1 MTNSFIG
8 QVGDV
13 NNHKQDFEKLHV
25 CFCVFKN
32 RCLLAQLRGGEGGK
46 WRGREK
52 GRWLV
57 GWMGGGQEG
66 QEKNKHE
73 EKKREHEI
81 FLRSDWKHNVAL
93 STSSQTNPV
102 QLKLGTDRH

>member
-1 MTNSFIG
+1 MG
-8 QVGDV
+8 
-13 NNHKQDFEKLHV
+13 
-25 CFCVFKN
+25 
-32 RCLLAQLRGGEGGK
+32 
-46 WRGREK
+46 
-52 GRWLV
+52 
-57 GWMGGGQEG
+57 GGGQEG

>member
-1 MTNSFIG
+1 
-8 QVGDV
+8 V
-13 NNHKQDFEKLHV
+13 
-25 CFCVFKN
+25 
-32 RCLLAQLRGGEGGK
+32 A
-46 WRGREK
+46 GRVD
-52 GRWLV
+52 G
-57 GWMGGGQEG
+57 GGGQEG